1 MKIYTRHGD
10 GGETG
15 IWGGLRLAKDEARLE
30 AIGTVDEL
38 NAAIGF
44 AAAAVRES
52 PYKRQDQ
59 RTRQQCERRHSD
71 LPAAPAKFGSQGLD
85 EKADDQGEHV

>member
-10 GGETG
+10 GGKTG
-15 IWGGLRLAKDEARLE
+15 IWGGVRIAKDEARME

-44 AAAAVRES
+44 AAAAVR
-52 PYKRQDQ
+52 D
-59 RTRQQCERRHSD
+59 SD
-71 LPAAPAKFGSQGLD
+71 CFGTEDPVPGIL
-85 EKADDQGEHV
+85 GCT

>member
-1 MKIYTRHGD
+1 VKIYTRHGD

-44 AAAAVRES
+44 AAASVRDS
-52 PYKRQDQ
+52 G
-59 RTRQQCERRHSD
+59 C
-71 LPAAPAKFGSQGLD
+71 FGS
-85 EKADDQGEHV
+85 ADPYPASSPRCRRTCWWPGPS